1 MNSFLMVF
9 FLGLCLCATY
19 LAIGF
24 GLGVI
29 LNKSGMGAVDSSFKG
44 LLAFALKWPKLF
56 IKIGLVVMLL
66 AGTAHAYTVTLQW
79 DASTDTDLA
88 GYKMYYA
95 NANVQPFAGTGATQG
110 VSGAVTIP
118 KGTQIGSL
126 SGLDPAKPYFFAITA
141 YNISGQESAYS
152 NIVTVPIIPR
162 ISNFKSVTMQNT
174 IILSWNAMAGI
185 TEYQVY
191 DAKTDTIIQRVV
203 APALTATITGIPGGR
218 SFYVTGTGPS
228 LFAMASTT
236 ITIPTAV
243 TNMKATVII
252 P

>member
-1 MNSFLMVF
+1 MNSFLIVLIVVVVACVIY
-9 FLGLCLCATY
+9 LG
-19 LAIGF
+19 IGF

-44 LLAFALKWPKLF
+44 LMAFALKWPKLF
-56 IKIGLVVMLL
+56 IKIGLAVLFL
-66 AGTAHAYTVTLQW
+66 ASTSHAYTVTLQW
-79 DASTDTDLA
+79 DANTDTDLA
-88 GYKMYYA
+88 GYKMHYA
-95 NANVQPFAGTGATQG
+95 NANSQPFNGTGSTLG

-203 APALTATITGIPGGR
+203 APALTARITGIPGGR
-218 SFYVTGTGPS
+218 AFYVTGSGPA
-228 LFAMASTT
+228 LFAVASTT

-243 TNMKATVII
+243 TGMKATVII

>member
-1 MNSFLMVF
+1 MNSFLIVLF
-9 FLGLCLCATY
+9 LVLGLCVTY

-24 GLGVI
+24 GLGVV

-44 LLAFALKWPKLF
+44 LFQFALKWPKLF

-79 DASTDTDLA
+79 DAVTDLDLA

-95 NANVQPFAGTGATQG
+95 NANVQPFTGTGATQG
-110 VSGAVTIP
+110 ASGTITIP
-118 KGTQIGSL
+118 KGTQTGSL
-126 SGLDPAKPYFFAITA
+126 AGLDPAKPYYFAITA
-141 YNISGQESAYS
+141 YNTSGVESVYS
-152 NIVTVPIIPR
+152 NIVTIPIIPP
-162 ISNFKSVTMQNT
+162 IANLKAVVTQNT

-185 TEYQVY
+185 TEYQVH
-191 DAKTDTIIQRVV
+191 DAKANGIIQRVA
-203 APALTATITGIPGGR
+203 APALTATITGVPGGR
-218 SFYVTGTGPS
+218 AFYVTGTGPA
-228 LFAMASTT
+228 LFAVAST
-236 ITIPTAV
+236 IINIPSAV